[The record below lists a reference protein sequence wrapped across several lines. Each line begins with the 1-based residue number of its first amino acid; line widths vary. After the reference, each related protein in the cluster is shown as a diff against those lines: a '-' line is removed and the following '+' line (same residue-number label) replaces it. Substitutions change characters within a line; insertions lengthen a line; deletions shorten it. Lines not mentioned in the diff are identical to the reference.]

1 MKFLSLLLIICL
13 PLMVFAS
20 DEHDHH
26 NEHKNHDHH
35 DEHKNH
41 DHHDEHEHD
50 ELAFE
55 DHSAH
60 VHGHANA
67 SISYADDVL
76 IVRLTLAS
84 KDIFGFEHIPQNEQE
99 MESVISNLR
108 YLENINN
115 VLTTDPACVVQNITV
130 DSENLPEEGH
140 ADHHEIEHSD
150 VKTSYE
156 LHCTSNVKLSF
167 KLLEKYSSIEK
178 IAVQYVSASEQ
189 HTYTVTHDNRTITLH
204 K

>member
-1 MKFLSLLLIICL
+1 MKLLSLIFVLFL
-13 PLMVFAS
+13 PLLAFAS

-26 NEHKNHDHH
+26 H
-35 DEHKNH
+35 
-41 DHHDEHEHD
+41 EHEHD

-67 SISYADDVL
+67 NISYAEGVL
-76 IVRLTLAS
+76 IIRLTLAS
-84 KDIFGFEHIPQNEQE
+84 KDIFGFEHIPQTEQDTE
-99 MESVISNLR
+99 TVISNLL
-108 YLENINN
+108 YLEDFNN
-115 VLTTDPACVVQNITV
+115 VLATDPACAVQHVTV
-130 DSENLPEEGH
+130 SSENLPEEGHTDHHDDEDHAHHHDEENH

-150 VKTSYE
+150 VNASYE
-156 LHCTSNVKLSF
+156 LHCSSHIKISF
-167 KLLEKYSSIEK
+167 TLLEKYSSIEK

-189 HTYTVTHDNRTITLH
+189 HTFTVTHDNPTITLH